1 MATPRADSGVPP
13 SGFPS
18 SGHFAEDNLGADRE
32 RSRGGPTT
40 SSQETLTE
48 WL

>member
-1 MATPRADSGVPP
+1 MVTPRPDSGVPP

-32 RSRGGPTT
+32 RSRGGPTI
-40 SSQETLTE
+40 SPQETLTE
-48 WL
+48 RL